1 MRKAARRLKPVR
13 WVAEVASKADKSQ
26 SRFLPC
32 PKSEGV
38 RHCRRAWPPSLGCG
52 GDFDGRSPAV
62 TLELRSIRLE
72 PHAELAAQSLRKIL
86 HRVLQTLHQ
95 NEPQLDHKSRFSCR
109 VLM

>member
-38 RHCRRAWPPSLGCG
+38 RHCRRAWPPSLAVGEISTE
-52 GDFDGRSPAV
+52 GRQTV

-72 PHAELAAQSLRKIL
+72 PHAELAAQSLRKIP
-86 HRVLQTLHQ
+86 HRGFKLRIKTNH
-95 NEPQLDHKSRFSCR
+95 NWTTKAGSPAAF
-109 VLM
+109 

>member
-38 RHCRRAWPPSLGCG
+38 RHGRRAWPPSLAVGEISTE
-52 GDFDGRSPAV
+52 GRQTV

-95 NEPQLDHKSRFSCR
+95 NEPQLGHKSRFSCR